1 MNAKNPQQTFNQ
13 QVEALPHQG
22 KELYKSFV
30 LLPWQQLQ
38 FLNECLKT
46 FWMNLQELQASME
59 ELRQQN
65 EALIATRRYLEEERH
80 RYQDLF
86 DFAPDGYL
94 VTDLK
99 GTIAQANYAAAKLLN
114 IDQKY
119 LVGKK
124 LISFI
129 PEADRQAFRIMLTQ
143 LYGMKRLQ
151 EWEVR
156 LCKRDGT
163 VCDAAITVVTVYE
176 PNGNAKSLRW
186 QLREITARKQA
197 EEQLRE
203 LQMQNLQLVEADR
216 LKSQFLAIM
225 SHELRTPLNAIMG
238 FSNVLLRRFRSQVE
252 PQPFSMVENIYS
264 NSKHL
269 LSLVEDIL
277 DFTKLKAK
285 RLELQMQTFDLAELV
300 VATTEEMR
308 SLAEKKNLDLQVY
321 IPQPHIPVVND
332 PSRMHQII
340 ANLLDNAIKYTES
353 GSVVI
358 EITELPEDKIAIAV
372 VDTGIGIAEK
382 DLKLIFQ
389 EFRQV
394 NQTLTRCHGGT
405 GLGLAITDALV
416 RLMQG
421 TILVESSVGQGST
434 FRIELPRTLAA
445 CVNTR

>member
-1 MNAKNPQQTFNQ
+1 MNAKNPRQTLDLELKREQ
-13 QVEALPHQG
+13 PG
-22 KELYKSFV
+22 KELFKSFV
-30 LLPWQQLQ
+30 VLPCQQLHL
-38 FLNECLKT
+38 LNQTVKT
-46 FWMNLQELQASME
+46 FWAALQEQHTAME
-59 ELRQQN
+59 ELRSSN
-65 EALIATRRYLEEERH
+65 EALIATCKFMEEERQ
-80 RYQDLF
+80 RYQELF

-94 VTDLK
+94 VTDIK
-99 GTIAQANYAAAKLLN
+99 GTISQANHAAAKLLN

-119 LVGKK
+119 LIGKK

-129 PEADRQAFRIMLTQ
+129 PETDRQAFRVMLTQ

-156 LCKRDGT
+156 LSRRDNT
-163 VCDAAITVVTVYE
+163 VCDAAMTVVTVYDA
-176 PNGNAKSLRW
+176 NNKAIALRW

-216 LKSQFLAIM
+216 LKSQFLSIM
-225 SHELRTPLNAIMG
+225 SHELRTPLNAILG
-238 FSNVLLRRFRSQVE
+238 FSHVLLRRFRLNVE
-252 PQPFSMVENIYS
+252 QQPLNLVENIYN

-277 DFTKLKAK
+277 DYTKLKAK
-285 RLELQMQTFDLAELV
+285 CLELQLERFDLASLV
-300 VATTEEMR
+300 KTTAEEMR
-308 SLAEKKNLDLQVY
+308 SLAEHKNLNLEVY
-321 IPQPHIPVVND
+321 LAQPSIFVVND

-358 EITELPEDKIAIAV
+358 ELTELPQDKLAIAV
-372 VDTGIGIAEK
+372 VDTGIGISEK

-389 EFRQV
+389 EFRQA
-394 NQTLTRCHGGT
+394 NQSLARCQGGT

-416 RLMQG
+416 KLMQG
-421 TILVESSVGQGST
+421 TIYVESSLGQGST
-434 FRIELPRTLAA
+434 FRVELPRTMSAK
-445 CVNTR
+445 

>member
-1 MNAKNPQQTFNQ
+1 MNAKNPKQTLDLQ
-13 QVEALPHQG
+13 LKVPQPG
-22 KELYKSFV
+22 KQFSKKFV
-30 LLPWQQLQ
+30 VLTGQQLQ
-38 FLNECLKT
+38 LLNQTLKT
-46 FWMNLQELQASME
+46 FWAALQEQCAAME
-59 ELRQQN
+59 ELRSSNQ
-65 EALIATRRYLEEERH
+65 ALIATHKYLEEERQ

-94 VTDLK
+94 VTDIK
-99 GTIAQANYAAAKLLN
+99 GTISQANYAAAKLLN

-119 LVGKK
+119 LIGKK

-129 PEADRQAFRIMLTQ
+129 PETDRQAFRVMLTQ

-156 LCKRDGT
+156 LSRRDNT
-163 VCDAAITVVTVYE
+163 VCDAAMTVVTVYDA
-176 PNGNAKSLRW
+176 NNKAIALRW

-203 LQMQNLQLVEADR
+203 LQLQNLQLVEADR
-216 LKSQFLAIM
+216 LKSQFLSIM
-225 SHELRTPLNAIMG
+225 SHELRTPLNAILG
-238 FSNVLLRRFRSQVE
+238 FSHVLLRRFRPNVE
-252 PQPFSMVENIYS
+252 QQPLNIVENIYS

-277 DFTKLKAK
+277 DYTKLKAK
-285 RLELQMQTFDLAELV
+285 RLELQLETFDLAELV
-300 VATTEEMR
+300 KTTTEEMR
-308 SLAEKKNLDLQVY
+308 SLAQHKNLNLEVY
-321 IPQPHIPVVND
+321 LAQSSIFVVND

-358 EITELPEDKIAIAV
+358 ELTELPEDKLAIAV
-372 VDTGIGIAEK
+372 VDTGIGIGEK

-389 EFRQV
+389 EFRQA
-394 NQTLTRCHGGT
+394 NQSLARCQGGT

-416 RLMQG
+416 QLMQG
-421 TILVESSVGQGST
+421 TIYVESSLGQGST
-434 FRIELPRTLAA
+434 FRVELARTLS
-445 CVNTR
+445 VK

>member
-1 MNAKNPQQTFNQ
+1 MNAKNPKQTLNLQ
-13 QVEALPHQG
+13 LKEEQPG
-22 KELYKSFV
+22 KELFKSFV
-30 LLPWQQLQ
+30 VLPCQQLQ
-38 FLNECLKT
+38 LLNQTLKT
-46 FWMNLQELQASME
+46 FWAALQEQHTAME
-59 ELRQQN
+59 ELRSSN
-65 EALIATRRYLEEERH
+65 EALIATCKYLEEERQ
-80 RYQDLF
+80 RYQELF

-94 VTDLK
+94 VTDIK
-99 GTIAQANYAAAKLLN
+99 GTISQANHAAAKLLN

-119 LVGKK
+119 LIGKK

-129 PEADRQAFRIMLTQ
+129 PETDRQAFRVMLTQ

-156 LCKRDGT
+156 LSRRDNT
-163 VCDAAITVVTVYE
+163 VCDAAITVVTVYDA
-176 PNGNAKSLRW
+176 NNKAIALRW

-216 LKSQFLAIM
+216 LKSQFLSIM
-225 SHELRTPLNAIMG
+225 SHELRTPLNAILG
-238 FSNVLLRRFRSQVE
+238 FSHVLLRRFRLNVE
-252 PQPFSMVENIYS
+252 QQPLNLAENIYN

-277 DFTKLKAK
+277 DYTKLKAK
-285 RLELQMQTFDLAELV
+285 RLELQLETFDLASLV
-300 VATTEEMR
+300 KTTVEEMR
-308 SLAEKKNLDLQVY
+308 SLAEHKNLYLEVY
-321 IPQPHIPVVND
+321 LAQPSIFVVND

-358 EITELPEDKIAIAV
+358 ELTELPQDKLAIAV
-372 VDTGIGIAEK
+372 VDTGIGIGEK

-389 EFRQV
+389 EFRQA
-394 NQTLTRCHGGT
+394 NQSLARCQGGT

-416 RLMQG
+416 QLMQG
-421 TILVESSVGQGST
+421 TIYVESSLGQGST
-434 FRIELPRTLAA
+434 FRVELPRTMSAK
-445 CVNTR
+445 